1 MTGSDFGRTLK
12 GNNPACS
19 KGHAWGRQAMVM
31 DGPVNGGDL
40 YGHFPDMK
48 MGDLGTLDVADGR
61 GRMIPEVSIDQYAAV
76 AANWFSVGSSELEAI
91 FPNLGLFD
99 DPLTSSTANMA
110 YLS

>member
-1 MTGSDFGRTLK
+1 
-12 GNNPACS
+12 
-19 KGHAWGRQAMVM
+19 MVM
-31 DGPVNGGDL
+31 DRPVNGGDL

-48 MGDLGTLDVADGR
+48 IGDLGTLDVADGR
-61 GRMIPEVSIDQYAAV
+61 RRMIPEVSVDQYAAV

-91 FPNLGLFD
+91 FPNLGRFD